1 MIKNPKFV
9 LMGAAGFVA
18 PRHMDAIKRVGG
30 KLVAACDPHDAVG
43 VLDRYFPRCNFYTE
57 SVEMLTNER
66 ADYAVIC
73 TPNGTHA
80 YLASLAMSLGFNVIL
95 EKPAAIS
102 IDSMQSLQAIS
113 ATSGKTVNC
122 ILQMR
127 LHHDAHL
134 MMGHAEQSSDR
145 HRVQIDYHTP
155 RGPWYQKSWKSDTEK
170 SGGLVF
176 NIGVHLF
183 DMALQAYGKCH
194 GFQAK
199 IDGNLAT
206 GFLHLDRADVDFNLS
221 INGMDKQRVF
231 RVGKCEYDFTN
242 GFDDLHV
249 ESYRRIL
256 DGKGFTLDD
265 ALPAIDLC
273 EKLTV
278 SSEKELESIVP
289 C

>member
-57 SVEMLTNER
+57 FVEMLATER

-73 TPNGTHA
+73 TPNHTHT
-80 YLASLAMSLGFNVIL
+80 YLACLAVGAGMDVIM
-95 EKPAAIS
+95 EKPAAVS
-102 IDSMQSLQAIS
+102 VEALTGLKALADKA
-113 ATSGKTVNC
+113 GKTVNC

-134 MMGHAEQSSDR
+134 MMGHAEQFSDR
-145 HRVQIDYHTP
+145 QQVDIEYHTP

-183 DMALQAYGKCH
+183 DMALQAYGTCR
-194 GFQAK
+194 GYRAK

-206 GFLHLDRADVDFNLS
+206 GFLNLDRADVDFNLS
-221 INGMDKQRVF
+221 INGQEKQRVF
-231 RVGKCEYDFTN
+231 KVGKCEYDFTN

-256 DGKGFTLDD
+256 DGKGFTLED

-273 EKLTV
+273 EKLTA
-278 SSEKELESIVP
+278 SSGKELESIVP